1 MFFGKNPAAFIVVI
15 ALMVVVMLGRV
26 HAQQAESGNAPQ
38 LAPEV
43 DALIERVRL
52 APNDGEIIE
61 AARYI
66 GFDLLR
72 QRRYAEAAEVFSRI
86 NTASPDDPKTLY
98 GNALAL
104 FNLRQ
109 LDEAEKLALGIVND
123 ATPRAVAKQQ
133 AVNASNVTADALVL
147 LGVIRAVRLDNA
159 GALRY
164 TQRAVALAPDN
175 FDAHLALG
183 RAFYGAGDPANAA
196 AAFRQAIKLNST
208 DVRAR
213 FFLAT
218 ALEKA
223 NDLDGALAAYRQL
236 LQVAPQN
243 ADGHLGLGVLLVKQ
257 GGTKVDEGI
266 QTLTRAVN
274 LNGDLYEARITLG
287 RALVRAGRAAE
298 SVEHLQ
304 RAAAL
309 APGNP
314 EPRYQLAI
322 AYRKLGKKIEAEE
335 ESRIVK
341 QLHEARRGTNDT
353 ANAPKPN

>member
-1 MFFGKNPAAFIVVI
+1 
-15 ALMVVVMLGRV
+15 
-26 HAQQAESGNAPQ
+26 
-38 LAPEV
+38 
-43 DALIERVRL
+43 
-52 APNDGEIIE
+52 
-61 AARYI
+61 
-66 GFDLLR
+66 
-72 QRRYAEAAEVFSRI
+72 
-86 NTASPDDPKTLY
+86 
-98 GNALAL
+98 
-104 FNLRQ
+104 LRQ
-109 LDEAEKLALGIVND
+109 LDEAENLALAVVND
-123 ATPRAVAKQQ
+123 ATPRTVAKRQRQ
-133 AVNASNVTADALVL
+133 AANASNVTADALVL

-183 RAFYGAGDPANAA
+183 RAFYGASDPANAA
-196 AAFRQAIKLNST
+196 VAFRQAIKVNST
-208 DVRAR
+208 DVKVR

-223 NDLDGALAAYRQL
+223 NDLEGALVAYREL

-257 GGTKVDEGI
+257 GGAKVDEGI
-266 QTLTRAVN
+266 QTLARAVN

-322 AYRKLGKKIEAEE
+322 AYRRLGKKIEAEE

-341 QLHEARRGTNDT
+341 QLHEARRGTDS
-353 ANAPKPN
+353 APSSAPKPN